1 MDFRKQYTKHIKEN
15 VYNFAVAGDI
25 DQENPVNPDNAKEIQ
40 DILRKKGVRAEVT
53 PSEKRYNEVWIKT
66 SFSRSYIRKI
76 LDKEGITES
85 ADQNTKFVKQS
96 GGRGQY
102 AHVVISIEPNEQGE
116 GYEFINKI
124 VGGAI
129 PKEYIPAI
137 DKGIQESMKNGALA
151 GYPVDDLTVT
161 LTSGSFHDVDSN
173 EMCFRVAGG
182 IAIKEAMLKA
192 KPKLI
197 EPIMALEVVM
207 PEDYLGTVMGD
218 VTSRRGTVK
227 GFNPRGNA
235 QILNATVPLS
245 EMFGY
250 ATDLRSMTQGR
261 AVFTLQFAHYAKAP
275 NFIVEQISE
284 SLQGKITV

>member
-1 MDFRKQYTKHIKEN
+1 MDFINIIDNFRSILKKNEN
-15 VYNFAVAGDI
+15 
-25 DQENPVNPDNAKEIQ
+25 
-40 DILRKKGVRAEVT
+40 
-53 PSEKRYNEVWIKT
+53 
-66 SFSRSYIRKI
+66 
-76 LDKEGITES
+76 
-85 ADQNTKFVKQS
+85 
-96 GGRGQY
+96 
-102 AHVVISIEPNEQGE
+102 
-116 GYEFINKI
+116 
-124 VGGAI
+124 
-129 PKEYIPAI
+129 AI
-137 DKGIQESMKNGALA
+137 DDIQESMKNGALA

-218 VTSRRGTVK
+218 ITSRRGTVK
-227 GFNPRGNA
+227 GFIPRGNA
-235 QILNATVPLS
+235 QVLTGVVPLS

-261 AVFTLQFAHYAKAP
+261 AVFTMQLSNYNIAP
-275 NFIVEQISE
+275 NFIVEQLMEKLGGNIVT
-284 SLQGKITV
+284 GK